1 MLLIK
6 LVAIMHIDGNRTD
19 LYIYFPIGATVN
31 HIDVWLHQLTVT
43 TVNYMTGRMKLKTL
57 IHY

>member
-6 LVAIMHIDGNRTD
+6 LGAIMHIDGNRTD

-31 HIDVWLHQLTVT
+31 HGNVCLHQLANST
-43 TVNYMTGRMKLKTL
+43 TVNYTKLETL
-57 IHY
+57 IH